1 MHERTMRAVARGL
14 FVACCAVP
22 TCVTML
28 IILVMWSPWYHRRCI
43 RATEATL
50 ALQTGLDVR
59 IGSLERVS
67 PTTWQLG
74 DVQLR
79 DNETKQSIGRI
90 RIVSWVQED
99 DRTIVRLSQ
108 PEIRAEY
115 LDDVWQLVHD
125 RFLCRPEHTLHPI
138 RLAADDLTIQ
148 SAHSQITVR
157 DLDGRILPGEKEV
170 SAVLYCML
178 AGERPDMEPME
189 IEIKRR
195 RDEGQPRTS
204 VALRTGE
211 LNAPLAWLAGYHP
224 AFEKLGDEATF
235 HGAAKLSQV
244 PSQAGMGAA
253 GLVWMLDLS
262 SARIENIDMARMTEF
277 LPHRLVGKG
286 SLQLN
291 RCQIVPGGVVDVD
304 GVIQVTRGW
313 ISASLLPRLAEDL
326 GCQLATA
333 VPDDFPFDLIAID
346 FDLYDGKLAME
357 GLCNSQRGFEKMPP
371 GTMLCAGGQP
381 IVRTGPQQIA
391 ATQLMR
397 LFAAPH
403 SVSVPVSGQ
412 TLEML
417 WLLQP
422 PRGPLTLNDSIGNIP
437 GTPPVDESGLP
448 IGQDAPR
455 VSGRISG
462 FQSAPAPNDAASQPR
477 GYW

>member
-1 MHERTMRAVARGL
+1 M
-14 FVACCAVP
+14 
-22 TCVTML
+22 TML
-28 IILVMWSPWYHRRCI
+28 IILVMWSPWYHRRCVL
-43 RATEATL
+43 ATEAAL

-59 IGSLERVS
+59 IGSLERVN

-79 DNETKQSIGRI
+79 DNETKQSIGRV

-99 DRTIVRLSQ
+99 NRTIVRLSQ

-115 LDDVWQLVHD
+115 LGDVWDLVHD
-125 RFLCRPEHTLHPI
+125 RFLCRPEHTLNPI

-148 SAHSQITVR
+148 SAHSQITIR
-157 DLDGRILPGEKEV
+157 DLDGTILPDEKQV
-170 SAVLYCML
+170 TAMLSCML
-178 AGERPDMEPME
+178 AGERPDIEPME
-189 IEIKRR
+189 IEITRR
-195 RDEGQPRTS
+195 RDEGLPRTTVS
-204 VALRTGE
+204 LRTGE
-211 LNAPLAWLAGYHP
+211 LNAPLAWLAGYHT
-224 AFEKLGDEATF
+224 AFEKLGGDATF
-235 HGAAKLSQV
+235 HGAAKLAQV
-244 PSQAGMGAA
+244 PSRDRGGNA
-253 GLVWMLDLS
+253 GLDWMLDLS
-262 SARIENIDMARMTEF
+262 SARIENIDLARMTEF
-277 LPHRLVGKG
+277 LPHRLAGKA

-304 GVIQVTRGW
+304 GVIQVAGGW

-326 GCQLATA
+326 GCELTAT
-333 VPDDFPFDLIAID
+333 VPEDFQFDLIAID

-357 GLCNSQRGFEKMPP
+357 GLCNGQRGFEKMPP

-381 IVRTGPQQIA
+381 VVVTGPQQIA

-422 PRGPLTLNDSIGNIP
+422 PRGPLTLNDSVGGIP
-437 GTPPVDESGLP
+437 SLPRFDEAGHSVNENPPR
-448 IGQDAPR
+448 I
-455 VSGRISG
+455 SGRISG
-462 FQSAPAPNDAASQPR
+462 FQSAPAPNGTPPQRA
-477 GYW
+477 YW

>member
-14 FVACCAVP
+14 FVACCAGP

-28 IILVMWSPWYHRRCI
+28 IILVMWSPWYHRRCVL
-43 RATEATL
+43 ATEAAL

-59 IGSLERVS
+59 IGSLERVN

-79 DNETKQSIGRI
+79 DNETKQSIGRV

-99 DRTIVRLSQ
+99 NRTIVRLSQ

-115 LDDVWQLVHD
+115 LGDVWDLVHD
-125 RFLCRPEHTLHPI
+125 RFLCRPEHTLNPI

-148 SAHSQITVR
+148 SAHSQITIR
-157 DLDGRILPGEKEV
+157 DLDGTILPDEKQV
-170 SAVLYCML
+170 TAMLSCML
-178 AGERPDMEPME
+178 AGERPDIEPME
-189 IEIKRR
+189 IEITRR
-195 RDEGQPRTS
+195 RDEGLPRTTVS
-204 VALRTGE
+204 LRTGE
-211 LNAPLAWLAGYHP
+211 LNAPLAWLAGYHT
-224 AFEKLGDEATF
+224 AFEKLGGDATF
-235 HGAAKLSQV
+235 HGAAKLAQV
-244 PSQAGMGAA
+244 PSRDRGGNA
-253 GLVWMLDLS
+253 GLDWMLDLS
-262 SARIENIDMARMTEF
+262 SARIENIDLARMTEF
-277 LPHRLVGKG
+277 LPHRLAGKA

-304 GVIQVTRGW
+304 GVIQVAGGW

-326 GCQLATA
+326 GCELTAT
-333 VPDDFPFDLIAID
+333 VPEDFQFDLIAID

-357 GLCNSQRGFEKMPP
+357 GLCNGQRGFEKMPP

-381 IVRTGPQQIA
+381 VVVTGPQQIA

-422 PRGPLTLNDSIGNIP
+422 PRGPLTLNDSVGGIP
-437 GTPPVDESGLP
+437 SLPRFDEAGHSVNENPPR
-448 IGQDAPR
+448 I
-455 VSGRISG
+455 SGRISG
-462 FQSAPAPNDAASQPR
+462 FQSAPAPNGTPPQRA
-477 GYW
+477 YW